1 MYDDV
6 GEDSAGVG
14 RMVRPPHPGLAAAGA
29 DSSVSQLR
37 LAPPPGTLL
46 RPTTNIT
53 PALTH
58 ADSQTRRS
66 SAIYTLKMIFIQ
78 SPICECYDCFVR
90 VDNYLIL
97 AHLKRH
103 VI

>member
-14 RMVRPPHPGLAAAGA
+14 GLVRPPHPGLAAAGA

-37 LAPPPGTLL
+37 LAPLHHPAHCST
-46 RPTTNIT
+46 PT
-53 PALTH
+53 LTH
-58 ADSQTRRS
+58 AASQTRRS
-66 SAIYTLKMIFIQ
+66 SVSAIYTFKMIFIQ
-78 SPICECYDCFVR
+78 YNLLSLICECYNCFVR

-97 AHLKRH
+97 ILRGM
-103 VI
+103 